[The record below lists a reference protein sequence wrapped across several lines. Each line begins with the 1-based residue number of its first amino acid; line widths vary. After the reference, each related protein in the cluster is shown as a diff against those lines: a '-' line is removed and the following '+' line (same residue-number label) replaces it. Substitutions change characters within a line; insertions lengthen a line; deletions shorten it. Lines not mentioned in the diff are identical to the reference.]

1 MKKVHIISFLIIA
14 IGITVLISAI
24 GDLSKYGDFE
34 YASVTGRKT
43 KVVGELAKD
52 QEIVYDPMKD
62 PNYFSFYIRDEN
74 KVLKKVIRRAPKPQD
89 FELSEKIVVT
99 GKLVGDTFE
108 ASDIL
113 MKCPSKYKNE
123 EIATKS

>member
-89 FELSEKIVVT
+89 FELSEKIEVT

>member
-1 MKKVHIISFLIIA
+1 
-14 IGITVLISAI
+14 
-24 GDLSKYGDFE
+24 
-34 YASVTGRKT
+34 
-43 KVVGELAKD
+43 
-52 QEIVYDPMKD
+52 VYDPMKD

>member
-52 QEIVYDPMKD
+52 QEIVYDPMKH

>member
-24 GDLSKYGDFE
+24 GDLNKYGDFE